1 MCGGSRTAA
10 FRRAFCAEFGALAPQ
25 SFWGA
30 SDAELAAACNGVG
43 PEHWPRFARRIMSA
57 LLRPLD
63 ASSAPHD
70 WEYSLP
76 GKSYAHFTAA
86 NFRLAVNMAKEA
98 LYDFRPAVIPLGIA
112 AALFCQLFGWRAYI
126 EGKPRT

>member
-1 MCGGSRTAA
+1 MTSARTAA
-10 FRRAFCAEFGALAPQ
+10 FRRAFCAEFGALAPD
-25 SFWGA
+25 SFWLA

-43 PEHWPRFARRIMSA
+43 PDRWPRAARAVLSW

-76 GKSYAHFTAA
+76 QKSYAAFTMA
-86 NFRLAVNMAKEA
+86 NIRLGVNACKEA
-98 LYDFRPAVIPLGIA
+98 LYDVRPAAVPLGLLA
-112 AALFCQLFGWRAYI
+112 AILCQLFGWRAYR
-126 EGKPRT
+126 EGRPRP